1 MKVTFPRVVHAEWT
15 KLLSLRSTWAVF
27 GLVGVITVALAGAI
41 GWSAHRA
48 GGAAQT
54 VADAVGRAFLGVDA
68 FSLILGVFGILLM
81 TGEYG
86 SGLIRAT
93 LAAVPRRLPVLWAKA
108 LVLVAAAAP
117 VMLVVCVASFLVGQ
131 AFVDAGQ
138 RVGLGDPGV
147 LRATLGAAAA
157 PITLA
162 LIGLGTGAMIRH
174 TAAAITV
181 YVFTMLVL
189 PGVLPAAL
197 SASLRDSVV
206 PYVPV
211 AASQAMYAV
220 GGTDNPFKMLSP
232 GGGSLVMLAWVAV
245 VLAGGAVVLRRRD
258 A

>member
-15 KLLSLRSTWAVF
+15 KLLSLRSTWAVL
-27 GLVGVITVALAGAI
+27 GLVGVITVGLAAAI

-48 GGAAQT
+48 GGSAQT
-54 VADAVGRAFLGVDA
+54 VADAVSRAFLGIDA

-117 VMLVVCVASFLVGQ
+117 VMLVVCAASFLIGQ
-131 AFVDAGQ
+131 AFLDADQ
-138 RVGLGDPGV
+138 RVGFGDPGV
-147 LRATLGAAAA
+147 VRATAGAAAA

-162 LIGLGTGAMIRH
+162 LVGLGMGAMIRH

-197 SASLRDSVV
+197 STSLRDSIV

-220 GGTDNPFKMLSP
+220 GGNNPFKMLSP
-232 GGGSLVMLAWVAV
+232 GGGTLVMLAWVAL
-245 VLAGGAVVLRRRD
+245 VLAGGAFVLRRRD